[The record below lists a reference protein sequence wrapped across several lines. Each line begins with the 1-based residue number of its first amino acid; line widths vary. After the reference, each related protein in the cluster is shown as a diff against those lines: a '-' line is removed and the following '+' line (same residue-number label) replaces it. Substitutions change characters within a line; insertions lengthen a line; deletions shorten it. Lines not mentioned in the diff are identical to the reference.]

1 MIKKILLLSI
11 LIFIFIFLYFVVNIY
26 LSEINKVKIKKN
38 RVNIDSKIIKNNSNL
53 IILKNDTNNV
63 IEYNSGY
70 NNNDINKSKRKFW
83 ELIKK

>member
-26 LSEINKVKIKKN
+26 LSEKNKVKIQKN
-38 RVNIDSKIIKNNSNL
+38 RINIESKIINNNSNL

-70 NNNDINKSKRKFW
+70 NKNDINKSKRKFW

>member
-1 MIKKILLLSI
+1 MTKKILLLSI
-11 LIFIFIFLYFVVNIY
+11 IIFIFIFLYFVVNIY
-26 LSEINKVKIKKN
+26 LSEKNKVKIQKN
-38 RVNIDSKIIKNNSNL
+38 RINIESKIINNNSNL

-70 NNNDINKSKRKFW
+70 SNNNINKSNRKFW

>member
-38 RVNIDSKIIKNNSNL
+38 RVNIDSIIIKNNSNL

>member
-11 LIFIFIFLYFVVNIY
+11 LIFIIIFLYFVVNIY
-26 LSEINKVKIKKN
+26 LSDKNKVKIKKN
-38 RVNIDSKIIKNNSNL
+38 RINIESKIINNNSNL

-70 NNNDINKSKRKFW
+70 SSDNMNKSKRKFW